1 MEQMPIDVKVNFF
14 SYFKDLTECESTVLH
29 LPQGTNLDQA
39 LSIIRQQYPKMERME
54 RSTLA
59 AVDLEYVANDH
70 ILKAGEEISL
80 FPPVQGG

>member
-1 MEQMPIDVKVNFF
+1 MKQIPIDIKVNFF

-39 LSIIRQQYPKMERME
+39 LSVIRQQYPKMERMK

-59 AVDLEYVANDH
+59 AVDLEYVAKNH

>member
-1 MEQMPIDVKVNFF
+1 MKQILIDIKVNFF

-39 LSIIRQQYPKMERME
+39 LSVIRQQYPKMERMK

-59 AVDLEYVANDH
+59 AVDLEYVAKNH

>member
-1 MEQMPIDVKVNFF
+1 MQIDIKVNFF
-14 SYFKDLTECESTVLH
+14 SYFKDLTECESTVLQ

-39 LSIIRQQYPKMERME
+39 LSVIRQQYPKMERMK

-59 AVDLEYVANDH
+59 AVDLEYVAENH
-70 ILKAGEEISL
+70 ILEAGEEISL

>member
-1 MEQMPIDVKVNFF
+1 MKQMPIDVKVNFF

-39 LSIIRQQYPKMERME
+39 LSVIRQQYPKMERMK

-59 AVDLEYVANDH
+59 AVDLEYVAKNH

>member
-1 MEQMPIDVKVNFF
+1 MKQILIDIKVNFF

-39 LSIIRQQYPKMERME
+39 LSVIRQQYPKMERME

-59 AVDLEYVANDH
+59 AVDLEYVAKNH

>member
-1 MEQMPIDVKVNFF
+1 MEQMQIDIKVNFF
-14 SYFKDLTECESTVLH
+14 SYFKDLTECESTVLQ

-39 LSIIRQQYPKMERME
+39 LSVIRQQYPKMERMK

-59 AVDLEYVANDH
+59 AVDLEYVAENH
-70 ILKAGEEISL
+70 ILEAGEEISL